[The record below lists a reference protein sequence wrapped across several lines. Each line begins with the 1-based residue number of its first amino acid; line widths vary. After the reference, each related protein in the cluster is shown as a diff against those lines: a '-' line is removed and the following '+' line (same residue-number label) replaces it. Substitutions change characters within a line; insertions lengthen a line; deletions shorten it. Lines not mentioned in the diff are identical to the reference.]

1 MPCLCGG
8 GFYQCAS
15 TAAASLLTLTVNFRY
30 FGDMKQLTQFLSIIR
45 SEFPD
50 DRLTYQKAVP
60 TFHPETAEDAAKL
73 FRLANHHKQPIF
85 ITGFGNNIDPQGKPF
100 TDMVSI
106 RTDRLNQ
113 LIEIAPDDFYVTVGS
128 GYPLKEINVHL
139 KDENLWLPHSALPY
153 VGSVGGAIATGLST
167 SFDNHDF
174 PLRKYFIKAT
184 VVTPEGDIIE
194 PGSVCF
200 KSVSGYEIVKIF
212 AGSWGLLGLIVYASF
227 RVMPVSAVPEYDRM
241 LQKPVSREALLKAL
255 DEKNDAVD
263 AVYSRKIKA
272 RFDPGRVLPVV

>member
-1 MPCLCGG
+1 M
-8 GFYQCAS
+8 AS
-15 TAAASLLTLTVNFRY
+15 SLLTLTTNISY
-30 FGDMKQLTQFLSIIR
+30 LGDMTQLNQFLSVIK
-45 SEFPD
+45 SEFPE

-60 TFHPETAEDAAKL
+60 TFHPETAEDAARL
-73 FRLANHHKQPIF
+73 FQLANRHKQPIF

-100 TDMVSI
+100 TEMVSV
-106 RTDRLNQ
+106 RTDRLNK
-113 LIEIAPDDFYVTVGS
+113 LIEIAPEDFYVTTGS

-139 KDENLWLPHSALPY
+139 EDEKLWLPHSSLPY
-153 VGSVGGAIATGLST
+153 VGSVGGAIAAGLSA

-184 VVTPEGDIIE
+184 VVTPEGEIIE

-212 AGSWGLLGLIVYASF
+212 SGSWGLLGFIVSASF
-227 RVMPVSAVPEYDRM
+227 RVMPLSAETEYDRM
-241 LQKPVSREALLKAL
+241 LQKPLEREALLKAL
-255 DEKNDAVD
+255 DETNDAVD

-272 RFDPGRVLPVV
+272 RFDPARVLPVV